1 MHLCC
6 LFSAAY
12 TLSTKGVP
20 QQSQS
25 KPAKGSPLREKKG
38 RMSENSWRGNLGRT
52 GGFYQDADWYSA
64 NLRRKVTQTWQSN
77 QLYFP
82 YLVQMPLVGKMME
95 ELVAALPPLGNSK
108 VRNGLI
114 VIQLPSEGF
123 GPAWWSWTGHHRS
136 SGGLSKVVHMSA
148 LFWLIY
154 TISIGPV

>member
-6 LFSAAY
+6 IFSAAY

-25 KPAKGSPLREKKG
+25 EPAKGSPLREKKG

-95 ELVAALPPLGNSK
+95 ELVAALPPLGSSK
-108 VRNGLI
+108 VRLS
-114 VIQLPSEGF
+114 PSY
-123 GPAWWSWTGHHRS
+123 HRKVLDLL
-136 SGGLSKVVHMSA
+136 GGAGQATTAVLGA
-148 LFWLIY
+148 YPRWFI
-154 TISIGPV
+154 

>member
-6 LFSAAY
+6 IFSAAY

-25 KPAKGSPLREKKG
+25 EPAKGSPLREKKG

-95 ELVAALPPLGNSK
+95 ELVAALPPLGSSK
-108 VRNGLI
+108 VRLSSSYHRKVLDLLAGAGQATIAVLGAYPRW
-114 VIQLPSEGF
+114 VI
-123 GPAWWSWTGHHRS
+123 
-136 SGGLSKVVHMSA
+136 
-148 LFWLIY
+148 
-154 TISIGPV
+154 